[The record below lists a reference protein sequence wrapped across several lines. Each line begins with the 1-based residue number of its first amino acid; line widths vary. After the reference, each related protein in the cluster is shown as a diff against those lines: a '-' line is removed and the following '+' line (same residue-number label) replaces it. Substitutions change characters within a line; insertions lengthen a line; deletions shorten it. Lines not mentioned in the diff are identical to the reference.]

1 MHQQD
6 KAEKSPCN
14 LLYMYCFL
22 TLLALNLPH
31 FPALEASALD
41 LRRFLQG
48 KVSQRQ
54 GDDA

>member
-6 KAEKSPCN
+6 KVEKSPFN

-31 FPALEASALD
+31 FPALEASSLD
-41 LRRFLQG
+41 LKRFLQG
-48 KVSQRQ
+48 KVPAARRLNT
-54 GDDA
+54 

>member
-6 KAEKSPCN
+6 KAEKSPFN

-41 LRRFLQG
+41 LRRFLPG